1 MSETPA
7 YLYPNRMGRILLESM
22 EEVMGRTGLNA
33 LLNLAGQSAWIQE
46 LPPADSR
53 EGIPFS
59 TISSLLNRLETDYG
73 PRGGRGIAIR
83 IGRTAF
89 KYGMRE
95 YGSRLGLTETA
106 FRLLPTGVKIRTG
119 GRILAD
125 LFNRET
131 DQRVSVDEKD
141 GKLLWIIER
150 CPICWGR
157 HADAPVCHLAVGMLQ
172 ESLYWLSSGK
182 IFNVEEIRCIAKGD
196 PTCTM
201 EIDSTPLA

>member
-1 MSETPA
+1 MSGTPA

-22 EEVMGRTGLNA
+22 EEVMGKTGLNA
-33 LLNLAGQSAWIQE
+33 LLNLAGQTAWIQE
-46 LPPADSR
+46 LPAPDSD

-59 TISSLLNRLETDYG
+59 TIGNLLSQLETSYG
-73 PRGGRGIAIR
+73 PRGGHGIAIR

-89 KYGMRE
+89 KYGMRQ

-106 FRLLPTGVKIRTG
+106 FRLLPTSVKIRTG

-141 GKLLWIIER
+141 GRLLWIIER

-157 HADAPVCHLAVGMLQ
+157 HADQPVCQLAVGLLQ

-182 IFNVEEIRCIAKGD
+182 IFNVEETRCIAKGD